1 MGLYLTP
8 LLLDGN
14 LQYFCFLLFSQTSL
28 GFSLNP
34 RDKLLNVLNYLFY
47 FVIILLSVVSCF
59 LAYWLSRRL
68 AKYLLDNWKTKLYG
82 LLAFSL
88 TNTVRMLVLG
98 ALHSLLRSHPAQ
110 LPLLLSVEVVY
121 IVFLV
126 FCMGYWRA
134 HRVSFK
140 IWFTV
145 VFSMLRIGMQT
156 MMIVQQNIQYSQS
169 GVELK
174 LEVIFGFIL
183 TIYFFSIYVAT
194 LWEVFY

>member
-1 MGLYLTP
+1 MVYLTP

-14 LQYFCFLLFSQTSL
+14 IQYFCFLLYSQTSL

-47 FVIILLSVVSCF
+47 FVIIWTSVVSCF

-68 AKYLLDNWKTKLYG
+68 AKYLLGNWRTKLYG
-82 LLAFSL
+82 LLAYSL
-88 TNTVRMLVLG
+88 PNTVRMLVLG

-110 LPLLLSVEVVY
+110 LPLLLSAEVVF
-121 IVFLV
+121 VAFLV

-134 HRVSFK
+134 HRVAFK

-145 VFSMLRIGMQT
+145 LFSMLRMGIQII
-156 MMIVQQNIQYSQS
+156 MIFQQCFRN
-169 GVELK
+169 L
-174 LEVIFGFIL
+174 
-183 TIYFFSIYVAT
+183 
-194 LWEVFY
+194 

>member
-1 MGLYLTP
+1 MGVYITP

-28 GFSLNP
+28 CFSLTP
-34 RDKLLNVLNYLFY
+34 RDKFLNVLNYMFY
-47 FVIILLSVVSCF
+47 FVIIWTSVVSCF

-68 AKYLLDNWKTKLYG
+68 AKYLLDAWKTKLYG
-82 LLAFSL
+82 LLAYSL
-88 TNTVRMLVLG
+88 TNIVRMLVFG

-110 LPLLLSVEVVY
+110 LPLLLSAEVIYVA
-121 IVFLV
+121 FLI

-145 VFSMLRIGMQT
+145 IFSMLRMGMQT
-156 MMIVQQNIQYSQS
+156 ILIVQQN
-169 GVELK
+169 LR
-174 LEVIFGFIL
+174 
-183 TIYFFSIYVAT
+183 
-194 LWEVFY
+194 